1 MKLSR
6 RSLLGTLTMFWMFL
20 AAGSLH
26 AQYERIQLRVYGL
39 DCELCA
45 RGVAASVMRL
55 DGVKSVAVHLKD
67 GIVDVTLNPAS
78 QFKMS
83 SLRKRIRENG
93 FRAMEA
99 KITALGRFDG
109 ARFEV
114 IGSGESYQVSVS
126 ERPKAPPPV
135 ELTFEAR

>member
-1 MKLSR
+1 
-6 RSLLGTLTMFWMFL
+6 MFWMFL
-20 AAGSLH
+20 AADSLH

-45 RGVAASVMRL
+45 RGVAISVMRL
-55 DGVKSVAVHLKD
+55 DGVESVAVRLKD
-67 GIVDVTLNPAS
+67 GIVDVKLKPAS
-78 QFKMS
+78 KFKMS

-109 ARFEV
+109 SRFEV
-114 IGSGESYQVSVS
+114 IASGESYQVSAS
-126 ERPKAPPPV
+126 ESTAPPPV